1 MALFSKLNSV
11 LFLCSQNTSYAYNA
25 IKVKISFIIAFT
37 NIKLMLMLI

>member
-11 LFLCSQNTSYAYNA
+11 LCSQNTSYAYNA
-25 IKVKISFIIAFT
+25 IKVKMSFIIAFT